1 MDRGSFLKVAASS
14 LLALSTN
21 GIAAK
26 TLQSKPEAEAE
37 GSSEQGLKARFL
49 GTGAADW
56 NGRDERG
63 ELRRLSSILFDE
75 RLIIDLTASSVDMIP
90 QYAHPDTIFYTHS
103 HGDHYHPA
111 TALKVGIK
119 DVYVSQTWY
128 DIAVADFKRAAKELN
143 APMPQI
149 NPLYIGQA
157 VTIGDI
163 AITPLPASHATSY
176 VNEQPLIYLVEKA
189 GVRLLYATD
198 TGGIP
203 ATAARLAGI
212 DIHDAGKG
220 ITALIME
227 ATMGMEHDS
236 DFRIFT
242 HTSVG
247 GVERIVKVLEKT
259 KRYAPPAGQPV
270 YLTHMARTLHGTQ
283 AELDAN
289 LPKPLRA
296 AHDGLEVVF
305 RAK

>member
-26 TLQSKPEAEAE
+26 TLQSKSEAEAE
-37 GSSEQGLKARFL
+37 GSSEQGLKVRFL

-63 ELRRLSSILFDE
+63 ELRRLSSVLLDE

-111 TALKVGIK
+111 TALKLGIK

-128 DIAVADFKRAAKELN
+128 DIAVADFKRAAKELSL
-143 APMPQI
+143 PMPQI
-149 NPLYIGQA
+149 HALYIGQPIK
-157 VTIGDI
+157 IGDI
-163 AITPLPASHATSY
+163 AVTPLPANHVTGY
-176 VNEQPLIYLVEKA
+176 INEQPLIYLIEKA

-198 TGGIP
+198 T
-203 ATAARLAGI
+203 A
-212 DIHDAGKG
+212 G
-220 ITALIME
+220 ITAAAAKLSGLDVHNAGKPVTAIIME
-227 ATMGMEHDS
+227 ATMGLDYDLDS
-236 DFRIFT
+236 RRFT
-242 HTSVG
+242 HSSVG
-247 GVERIVKVLEKT
+247 DIERMVKMVETT

-270 YLTHMARTLHGTQ
+270 YLTHMARKLHGTQ